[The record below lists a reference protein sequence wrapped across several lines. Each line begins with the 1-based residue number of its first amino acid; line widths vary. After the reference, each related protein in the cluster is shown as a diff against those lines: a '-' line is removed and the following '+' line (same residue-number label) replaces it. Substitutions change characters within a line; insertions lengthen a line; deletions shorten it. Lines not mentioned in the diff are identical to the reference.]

1 MSLLALL
8 PIAFVILSA
17 WQTGWSTLLELVWRP
32 RVAELAAN
40 IHDKNFAPSEAVIRY
55 LDGDYVVVRPGS
67 FVRCAVTGKP
77 IPVDELMYWNVDRQE
92 PYADADAALEAY
104 KRHGLSGK

>member
-1 MSLLALL
+1 
-8 PIAFVILSA
+8 
-17 WQTGWSTLLELVWRP
+17 
-32 RVAELAAN
+32 
-40 IHDKNFAPSEAVIRY
+40 
-55 LDGDYVVVRPGS
+55 VVRPGS

-92 PYADADAALEAY
+92 PYADAGAALEAF